1 MGPFNTPLYRVCTLN
16 EAFNSRFNSLKEA
29 VKSQLLPKREQ
40 LTSQMVRLDYR
51 LDEVNTAY
59 NVINRDI
66 QMEYQAVHGRLE
78 HAYKKKVA
86 LLHHELDAI

>member
-16 EAFNSRFNSLKEA
+16 EAFSSRFNSLKEA
-29 VKSQLLPKREQ
+29 VRSQLLPKREQ

-66 QMEYQAVHGRLE
+66 QMEY
-78 HAYKKKVA
+78 
-86 LLHHELDAI
+86 